1 MSQQFDIGVH
11 YILKGEYDHALK
23 IFKEIVREEPHNAR
37 AWAFLGT
44 AHAHLGQGAE
54 AEGALSRAV
63 GLGPQDAEAW
73 FHLGVAR
80 SIRGEWSDAANA
92 YRHAV
97 ALDPEDLVAWHRL
110 GVALAES
117 GEESSAT
124 AAFERALVLSRE
136 TGAGPL
142 EEPITPSAPDTHL
155 AEVGEKEGTREAQS
169 WLDLAL
175 QLLSLGEEEEAIAA
189 YDRAYILDP
198 KRAAASLFQP
208 MLRLVSAASGAE
220 LTDEVVD
227 DDDDQGPVGP
237 QPPRRREPGPPDRFD
252 RPEVA

>member
-1 MSQQFDIGVH
+1 VSQQFDIGVH

-80 SIRGEWSDAANA
+80 SLRGEWSDAASA

-97 ALDPEDLVAWHRL
+97 ALAPDDLVAWHRL

-136 TGAGPL
+136 TGERPL
-142 EEPITPSAPDTHL
+142 EEPIPPTAADTHL
-155 AEVGEKEGTREAQS
+155 TEVGEKEGSREAQS

-189 YDRAYILDP
+189 YDRAYTLDP
-198 KRAAASLFQP
+198 KRATASLFQP
-208 MLRLVSAASGAE
+208 MLRLVTAASGAE

-227 DDDDQGPVGP
+227 EEEEGPLGP
-237 QPPRRREPGPPDRFD
+237 QPPRRREPGPPERFD